1 MSRLLR
7 GFVVCSA
14 ICALVLGSAATA
26 AADPIKF
33 ARYPHTSHGKIAFS
47 YHGDIW
53 VADADGS
60 NPRRLTA
67 HIAQDIVPRFSPDGE
82 WIAFT
87 SDRMGNDDVFVV
99 PVSGG
104 VPRQVT
110 FHTGGDTM
118 LYWTPDGERLIFRT
132 SRGAHAFYSP
142 LYTVAASGDLP
153 VPMAMDQGAAGM
165 ISQDGARIA
174 FNRYGVRYWRKGY
187 RGNSQADIWVQDV
200 DGGEILQLT
209 DADTQQFRSHTQD
222 VYPMW
227 GADGMIYFMSERD
240 GLFNIWKVSPD
251 GGEPVQVT
259 SHGSDGVQYPSMS
272 PDGRTITYENEFEL
286 WKLEVPD
293 GTPERVVINLEFDP
307 KTNLVEYLQVDGEA
321 DGFDVSPAGDYLAV
335 DHHGEIFIVPTDHE
349 VGEKTQV
356 TSSPWRQRSQV
367 YSPDGEWL
375 AYISDESG
383 DEEIWLYEIATGGRR
398 RVSDDESLKSPPI
411 WSNDGSRLAYVAA
424 NHLYLVEA
432 ASGDTREL
440 AYNEERG
447 FNLVEFSPDDD
458 WILYSRR
465 DPDLN
470 TEMYLFDITAG
481 SEHNVTQN
489 PFSEPAGVLTP
500 DGTTLVFL
508 SNRDDGTYHLF
519 KVPLARLTEDPND
532 PLVRERKKTEESGS
546 DRATASGR
554 GGGSTGG
561 DAEGQ
566 EQELETP
573 PELTVDTEGIERRAV
588 QLTDGEDGIT
598 SFFVSAGGDKI
609 YFLSTDNRGPAL
621 FSIGLD
627 GKDRERLASGE
638 FEGMNATEDTKTL
651 FWMQDGGVLSMP
663 LVGGDLDNRK
673 DKVDFEFTVVVDKR
687 AEWRQI
693 FDESWRIM
701 KYRFYDPN
709 MHGFDWASIRERY
722 ESLLRYVGQN
732 RDVYDLTNEMIGELN
747 ASHTGVSGPAG
758 VDMPET
764 YSTRFLGFE
773 MAPQDGRF
781 VVTHI
786 YRDGPADKEWID
798 LEVGDVIAAIDGRDV
813 VPPANYWQILNHA
826 LNEYVA
832 VGVDSSA
839 RAVAAHD
846 IRLRTETSLRDIKYE
861 EWVEKNRD
869 YVEEISDGEIAYVH
883 IRAMNRPSLAR
894 FENEID
900 RFWNA
905 KGIVVDIRYNGG
917 GNIDQQLLDILERRP
932 YEYWNNRWGSRATGR
947 RPRQA
952 IAGPKVMLINRRSGS
967 DSEVTPLGF
976 RDLQLGSIVGT
987 PTAGAVI
994 ATGSYRLINGGRIR
1008 TPGSLVV
1015 TYDPTQP
1022 NNYGVNLENY
1032 GVAPDVWVENTPR
1045 DELDG
1050 FDRELKTAVDEAL
1063 RMLAGGTYQYGQR

>member
-1 MSRLLR
+1 VSRLLR
-7 GFVVCSA
+7 RLVVSTA
-14 ICALVLGSAATA
+14 ICAFVFGIATVA

-33 ARYPHTSHGKIAFS
+33 ARYPHSSHGKIAFS

-53 VADADGS
+53 VANADGS
-60 NPRRLTA
+60 DPARLTA
-67 HIAQDIVPRFSPDGE
+67 HIAQDIFPRFSPDGR

-87 SDRMGNDDVFVV
+87 SNRMGNDDLFVV
-99 PVSGG
+99 PVDGG
-104 VPRQVT
+104 IPRQVT

-118 LYWTPDGERLIFRT
+118 LYWTPDGERLVFRT

-142 LYTVAASGDLP
+142 LYTVAAAGDLP

-165 ISQDGARIA
+165 LSQDGSRVA

-187 RGNSQADIWVQDV
+187 RGNSQADIWLQDV
-200 DGGEILQLT
+200 GGGEIRQLT
-209 DADTQQFRSHTQD
+209 DADTQQFRRHTQD
-222 VYPMW
+222 VFPMW
-227 GADGMIYFMSERD
+227 GADGMVYFMSERD
-240 GLFNIWKVSPD
+240 GLFNIWKISPD

-259 SHGSDGVQYPSMS
+259 SHGADGVQYASMS

-286 WKLEVPD
+286 WTLLVPG
-293 GTPERVVINLEFDP
+293 GTPEKVVIDIDFDT
-307 KTNLVEYLQVDGEA
+307 KDNLVDYLQVDGEA
-321 DGFDVSPAGDYLAV
+321 DGFDVSPEGDYLAV
-335 DHHGEIFIVPTDHE
+335 DHHGEVFVVPTDTD
-349 VGEKTQV
+349 VGEKKQV
-356 TSSPWRQRSQV
+356 TSSPWRQRSQT

-383 DEEIWLYEIATGGRR
+383 DEEIWLYEIATGVHRK
-398 RVSDDESLKSPPI
+398 VSEDASLKSRPI
-411 WSNDGSRLAYVAA
+411 WAKDGARLAYVAA
-424 NHLYLVEA
+424 NHLYMVEA
-432 ASGDTREL
+432 ATGDTREL

-447 FNLVEFSPDDD
+447 FDLIEFSPDSN

-470 TEMYLFDITAG
+470 TEVYLFDINAG
-481 SEHNVTQN
+481 TEHNLTQN
-489 PFSEPAGVLTP
+489 PFSEPGGALTP
-500 DGTTLVFL
+500 DGTTLVFV
-508 SNRDDGTYHLF
+508 SNRDNGVYHLF
-519 KVPLARLTEDPND
+519 KVHLARLTEDPDD
-532 PLVRERKKTEESGS
+532 PLVRERKKKEGDEK
-546 DRATASGR
+546 AGR
-554 GGGSTGG
+554 GSTGEG
-561 DAEGQ
+561 D
-566 EQELETP
+566 EQDSETP
-573 PELTVDTEGIERRAV
+573 PALIVDTDRIDRRAV
-588 QLTDGEDGIT
+588 QLTEGEDGV
-598 SFFVSAGGDKI
+598 SQFFLSADGETI
-609 YFLSTDNRGPAL
+609 YFLSNDERGPAL
-621 FSIGLD
+621 FSIALD
-627 GKDRERLASGE
+627 GKEREHLASGS
-638 FEGMNATEDTKTL
+638 FQNLAPTEDTRTL
-651 FWMQDGGVLSMP
+651 FWMQDGGVWSMP
-663 LVGGDLDNRK
+663 LVGGNLDSHK
-673 DKVDFEFTVVVDKR
+673 EKVDFDFTVVVDKR

-709 MHGFDWASIRERY
+709 MHGFDWASVRERY
-722 ESLLRYVGQN
+722 ESLLLYVGQN
-732 RDVYDLTNEMIGELN
+732 QDIYDLTNEMIGELN
-747 ASHTGVSGPAG
+747 ASHTGVSGPSG
-758 VDMPET
+758 IDLPET
-764 YSTRFLGFE
+764 YATRFLGFE
-773 MAPQDGRF
+773 MAPRDGQF
-781 VVTHI
+781 AVTHV

-798 LEVGDVIAAIDGRDV
+798 LEVGDLVTSIGGQDIT
-813 VPPANYWQILNHA
+813 PSENYWRILNHV

-832 VGVDSSA
+832 VGVNSSA
-839 RAVAAHD
+839 RGGAEHE
-846 IRLRTETSLRDIKYE
+846 IRVRTVPSLRDIKYE
-861 EWVEKNRD
+861 EWVERNRA
-869 YVEEISDGEIAYVH
+869 YVEEVSGGQIAYVH

-976 RDLQLGSIVGT
+976 RDLELGRIVGT

-1015 TYDPTQP
+1015 AYDPTQP

-1032 GVAPDVWVENTPR
+1032 GVAPDVWVENSPQ

-1063 RMLAGGTYQYGQR
+1063 RMLADGTFQYSQR